1 MDKRHIG
8 SATKS
13 LMRRIDKAM
22 SDLPVIR
29 DNENLTGM
37 QGWILNFLFR
47 RAEKGD
53 VFQKDVEAEFKIRRS
68 TATEALKNMEKSGLI
83 RRIPVDYDARLKKIV
98 LTEHAEDI
106 KKQIESQILKTEKR
120 LVEGFT
126 DAEVDAFLNY
136 VERFKKN
143 LENER
148 AE

>member
-1 MDKRHIG
+1 MENRHIG
-8 SATKS
+8 YIVKS
-13 LMRRIDKAM
+13 LCRRMDVEFSNIPA
-22 SDLPVIR
+22 LREI
-29 DNENLTGM
+29 ELTGI
-37 QGWILNFLFR
+37 QTWTLHYLFR
-47 RAEKGD
+47 NIERD
-53 VFQKDVEAEFKIRRS
+53 VFQRDVEGEFRIRRS
-68 TATEALKNMEKSGLI
+68 TATELLKGMESAGLI
-83 RRIPVDYDARLKKIV
+83 RRVPVEYDARLKKIV

-143 LENER
+143 LENES